1 MRGFIGVTDGDWVS
15 HLRATGQTEANFWLP
30 SGSRRFGALRP
41 GEPFLFKTH
50 APENRIVGGGFFE
63 HFTFLRASEAWD
75 FMGPGNGVASLEEL
89 VARVRQ
95 YRRGEADSDPMI
107 GCILLN
113 GLAFFDPA
121 VRLAPP
127 QSFAKNIVQG
137 KGYALGVTESDSE
150 AERLFALLLAE
161 EARAAQPADTSP
173 AQGMPGQ
180 IADATQA
187 DFAHRMPEHLADGA
201 PPWITQGGA
210 ALDDGRAQQVPGE
223 VFGNSLL
230 VPRRLGQGAFK
241 ALVLESYDRRCAV
254 TGHKITP
261 TLEAA
266 HIKPVSRGGE
276 NRLDNG
282 LLLRSDVHTMFD
294 RGYLTVDPAHRLR
307 VSPRLRDDFG
317 NGEEFYARE
326 GEVVRLPERASDQ
339 PAREFLEWHG
349 DEVFRAS

>member
-1 MRGFIGVTDGDWVS
+1 MKGYIGVTDGDWVS

-30 SGSRRFGALRP
+30 SGNRRFGVLRP

-50 APENRIVGGGFFE
+50 APANSIVGGGFFE

-75 FMGPGNGVASLEEL
+75 SMGPGNGVASLEEL
-89 VARVRQ
+89 VARVRR
-95 YRRGEADSDPMI
+95 YRRGEAEPDPII
-107 GCILLN
+107 GCILLG
-113 GLAFFDPA
+113 GLAFFDQA

-127 QSFAKNIVQG
+127 RSFVPNIVQG
-137 KGYALGVTESDSE
+137 KGYELGVADADSE
-150 AERLFALLLAE
+150 AERLFALLLAA
-161 EARAAQPADTSP
+161 EASGVAV
-173 AQGMPGQ
+173 
-180 IADATQA
+180 
-187 DFAHRMPEHLADGA
+187 
-201 PPWITQGGA
+201 
-210 ALDDGRAQQVPGE
+210 DDGPVQQVAGE
-223 VFGNSLL
+223 VFGESLL

-294 RGYLTVDPAHRLR
+294 RGYLTVDVAHRLR

-326 GEVVRLPERASDQ
+326 GEVVRLPERASDR